1 MKTSKDS
8 EGSSEEMDVSEHE
21 DNSDLGSIHQSQK
34 SKSAGEFI

>member
-21 DNSDLGSIHQSQK
+21 DNSDPGSIH
-34 SKSAGEFI
+34 